1 MLNSTI
7 CILLLSGGGGGGG
20 GGGNCRIGSINSQSK
35 NRQAMNY

>member
-1 MLNSTI
+1 MLNSII
-7 CILLLSGGGGGGG
+7 CILLLSGGGGG